1 MMRVALVFWCIVYSL
16 RYRVAPWHFFQLNS
30 GYFNST
36 KNIFS
41 KLDMDRF
48 IPERWRLHQFEDDG
62 KNIPDFPV
70 FLKPEWGQNAHGIFF
85 IRNGGE
91 LQEARET
98 KVVKRTAYLLQEV
111 AQEKRE
117 FELFYV
123 RSATDHQN
131 CGLLSV
137 TEVKNRNQ
145 LDPVIN
151 GVYNKDSSYHDI
163 TADFTAA
170 EQDVLWTMLKSVG
183 SFRIARVGLC
193 ANSKQDLLLG
203 NFHIIEVNIFLP
215 FPLILM
221 DKSISFPV
229 KYQFIKKTM
238 ALSALSITTLPQR
251 EKRHSIFF
259 RQLIA
264 HYRVKGC

>member
-36 KNIFS
+36 KSIFS

-48 IPERWRLHQFEDDG
+48 IPERWRLQQLEDDG
-62 KNIPDFPV
+62 DTAPEFPV

-85 IRNGGE
+85 IRNGDE
-91 LQEARET
+91 LDEARKT

-111 AQEKRE
+111 AREKRE
-117 FELFYV
+117 YELFYI
-123 RSATDHQN
+123 RSATDHQS

-151 GVYNKDSSYHDI
+151 GVYNKDSSYYDI
-163 TADFTAA
+163 TTDFTAT
-170 EQDVLWTMLKSVG
+170 EQEILWTMLKSVG

-221 DKSISFPV
+221 DKSISFSV

-238 ALSALSITTLPQR
+238 ALAALSITTLPQR
-251 EKRHSIFF
+251 EKRHAIFF